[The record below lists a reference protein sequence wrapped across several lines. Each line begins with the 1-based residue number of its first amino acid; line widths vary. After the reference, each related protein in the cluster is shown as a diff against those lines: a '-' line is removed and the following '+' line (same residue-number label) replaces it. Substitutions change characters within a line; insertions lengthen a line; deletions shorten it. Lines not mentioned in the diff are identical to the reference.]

1 MKATRLGAR
10 KSSRLH
16 LLETQCI
23 QYNYILNPIHKFL
36 LWVEFS
42 GKENEATIAG
52 LTQVVKQGY
61 RDYQPSAF

>member
-52 LTQVVKQGY
+52 LK
-61 RDYQPSAF
+61 